1 MPKSNRLFGVGVYY
15 ISVLIFCS
23 VFLGLFSSTANGA
36 PVIMGIEPQKAAP
49 GETITVFGSELSGT
63 VDLKSS
69 QNLIYSTSGT
79 FSSSENEYRFEVSDN
94 LPAGSYTI
102 SVTSANGN
110 VESSQTLIVNSDGKP
125 FDTVIRP
132 NIPTEGLPT
141 LGALVE
147 IIFTWSL
154 NILGI
159 VVFVMIFFAGFKWF
173 TAAGNT
179 AKVNEARGQIT
190 NAITGAIILLAAW
203 IILYTINPDL
213 VGGTY
218 TLPGIGL

>member
-1 MPKSNRLFGVGVYY
+1 MGVQMKLVVITGILLAGFTV
-15 ISVLIFCS
+15 SVQ
-23 VFLGLFSSTANGA
+23 GA
-36 PVIMGIEPQKAAP
+36 PVIMGIEPQKATP

-69 QNLIYSTSGT
+69 QGLIYSTSGA
-79 FSSSENEYRFEVSDN
+79 FSNSGNEYSFEISDS
-94 LPAGSYTI
+94 LPAGSYAI
-102 SVTSANGN
+102 KITSSDGII
-110 VESSQTLIVNSDGKP
+110 ESSQTLTIINGGEP
-125 FDTVIRP
+125 FDAATQP
-132 NIPTEGLPT
+132 NIPTQGLPSFGQ
-141 LGALVE
+141 LIAM
-147 IIFTWSL
+147 IFTWSL

-159 VVFVMIFFAGFKWF
+159 IVFVMIFFAGFKWF

-179 AKVNEARGQIT
+179 AKVNEARSQIT
-190 NAITGAIILLAAW
+190 NAVTGAIILLAAW